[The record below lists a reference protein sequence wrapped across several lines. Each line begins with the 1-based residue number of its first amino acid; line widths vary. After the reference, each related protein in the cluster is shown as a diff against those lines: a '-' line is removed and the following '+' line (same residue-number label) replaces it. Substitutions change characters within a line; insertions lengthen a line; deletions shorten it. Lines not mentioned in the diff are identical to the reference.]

1 MSDVV
6 RKCYECGA
14 QMKLVLER
22 PDPHEPAVRLW
33 VCNNCG
39 NHEEPG
45 LDIEAHNE
53 GRPRLPGL

>member
-1 MSDVV
+1 M
-6 RKCYECGA
+6 E
-14 QMKLVLER
+14 LVLER